1 MTTTVNQG
9 QSFATKTLE
18 HFGVKGMK
26 WGVRK
31 DRGHEGERVKTKK
44 LKKLDKKYEREHS
57 GVKGFIKV
65 NNTFADKVNPMF
77 AELSAK
83 PEYAGKNLYE
93 DKALHT
99 KYWNEVETIVSK
111 AAEQTTAALGTNAS
125 GTKQMKV
132 TRQGFGE
139 ESTWAAE
146 MVDVKV
152 EHAATRIP
160 LDEDE
165 LDGLSFTMTPVLN
178 KLGHVVSFKFSQNG
192 IKHEDSVDDFLAH
205 YGVKGMRWG
214 VRKDRS
220 AQEVTVYT
228 RPGKKAVAS
237 GGKNHKPTAEAM
249 QTVATKQKSKRSTTD
264 SLSNKELKEAVERM
278 RLEQQY
284 NKLTGE
290 NLSLGKQF
298 VKFLIDI
305 YGDTSYD
312 NIE

>member
-1 MTTTVNQG
+1 MTTTDEQG

-18 HFGVKGMK
+18 
-26 WGVRK
+26 
-31 DRGHEGERVKTKK
+31 
-44 LKKLDKKYEREHS
+44 
-57 GVKGFIKV
+57 
-65 NNTFADKVNPMF
+65 
-77 AELSAK
+77 
-83 PEYAGKNLYE
+83 
-93 DKALHT
+93 
-99 KYWNEVETIVSK
+99 
-111 AAEQTTAALGTNAS
+111 
-125 GTKQMKV
+125 
-132 TRQGFGE
+132 
-139 ESTWAAE
+139 
-146 MVDVKV
+146 
-152 EHAATRIP
+152 
-160 LDEDE
+160 
-165 LDGLSFTMTPVLN
+165 
-178 KLGHVVSFKFSQNG
+178 
-192 IKHEDSVDDFLAH
+192 H

-290 NLSLGKQF
+290 NLSLGQKF
-298 VKFLIDI
+298 VKFLIDS

-312 NIE
+312 DIK